1 MNAETLE
8 VLSGFV
14 DGESVDPEALAAA
27 LLSPGGREALL
38 DFARLRSAIA
48 ADDTRP
54 SPAFYGRMAE
64 VLQSTRPGV
73 VLHVA
78 GWRRFAAAAVV
89 ALAAL
94 GLVDL
99 GLRLRNP
106 RGVEKPPRPDR
117 VLQFQPGVDWK
128 ATSR

>member
-1 MNAETLE
+1 MNAEALE

-14 DGESVDPEALAAA
+14 DGESVDPEALAVA

-38 DFARLRSAIA
+38 DFVRLRSAIA

-54 SPAFYGRMAE
+54 SAGFYRRMAQTLHSTVPGPAF
-64 VLQSTRPGV
+64 
-73 VLHVA
+73 HVA
-78 GWRRFAAAAVV
+78 GWRRFAAAAVL

-99 GLRLRNP
+99 GIRLRNP